1 MHKGNHLSCGQA
13 VLQIGDKLIVG
24 GGLGRVSS
32 LVYLLVS
39 SVENR
44 FFFLTSYSRFPQSG
58 GGDMQA
64 TLWALDVETGETLW
78 ETKLG
83 EARCWFKRQS

>member
-39 SVENR
+39 SV
-44 FFFLTSYSRFPQSG
+44 FKSSYSRFPQSG

-83 EARCWFKRQS
+83 EARCSKVAN

>member
-39 SVENR
+39 SVENS
-44 FFFLTSYSRFPQSG
+44 FFLNFLFKISSEWWWRYAG
-58 GGDMQA
+58 N
-64 TLWALDVETGETLW
+64 TLGA
-78 ETKLG
+78 
-83 EARCWFKRQS
+83 